1 MPIPDELLQR
11 IRDNDPTLTIL
22 DLKNNQIGPAEAE
35 VLAIA
40 LQSNTA
46 VTRLNLQNNQIGI
59 LGAKALANLLQNNTT
74 LTTIDL
80 GDGNIGVEVQTSN
93 NNIGCDGLRFLFKA
107 LESNTT
113 VENFYFGST
122 QELEEIF
129 LIEEINEMTER
140 NRKINL
146 EISDIASRKIL
157 KGSDEKF
164 SPLQVRHVLHDS
176 SSENCV
182 EILKNLLESVDDKNI
197 LDFLKKLQD
206 LEEIGPM
213 ILSRAS
219 SRASMMQKIDFPR
232 LAKDEL
238 RDVGLRSLFRARR
251 VTKEGIKDG
260 LSSCKKNVRLHP
272 ISENLILGFV
282 GVIDGIKHPTSA
294 TVDQPEEREIDPVDL
309 QTPSATVNLSR
320 ERISAVPVHE
330 SSCDPRECCIIS

>member
-22 DLKNNQIGPAEAE
+22 DLKNNQIGPAEAQA
-35 VLAIA
+35 LAIE

-46 VTRLNLQNNQIGI
+46 VTRLNLQNNQIGT
-59 LGAKALANLLQNNTT
+59 LGAEALANLLQNNTT

-93 NNIGCDGLRFLFKA
+93 NNIGRDGLQFLFNA

-129 LIEEINEMTER
+129 LIEAINEITER

-146 EISDIASRKIL
+146 EISDIAFRKIL

-182 EILKNLLESVDDKNI
+182 EILENLLESVDDKDI
-197 LDFLKKLQD
+197 LDVLKKLQD
-206 LEEIGPM
+206 LKEIGPM

-219 SRASMMQKIDFPR
+219 MMQEIDLPS
-232 LAKDEL
+232 LAKNEL
-238 RDVGLRSLFRARR
+238 SNIGLRSLFRARR

-282 GVIDGIKHPTSA
+282 GVIDGIKNPTSA

-309 QTPSATVNLSR
+309 QTPSATVNLSK

>member
-1 MPIPDELLQR
+1 MPIPDELLRR
-11 IRDNDPTLTIL
+11 IRDNDPALTIL
-22 DLKNNQIGPAEAE
+22 DLGNNQIGPAEAE

-40 LQSNTA
+40 LQSNTS
-46 VTRLNLQNNQIGI
+46 VTRLNLQNNQIGD
-59 LGAKALANLLQNNTT
+59 LGAVALANLLQNNIT
-74 LTTIDL
+74 LTAINL
-80 GDGNIGVEVQTSN
+80 RDGNIGVEVQTSN
-93 NNIGCDGLRFLFKA
+93 NNIGCDGLRFLFNA

-113 VENFYFGST
+113 LENFYFGST

-146 EISDIASRKIL
+146 EINDIVSRKIL

-164 SPLQVRHVLHDS
+164 SPLQIRHVLRDS

-182 EILKNLLESVDDKNI
+182 EILENLLESLDNENIVDV
-197 LDFLKKLQD
+197 LQKLQD

-219 SRASMMQKIDFPR
+219 MMQEIDLPS

-238 RDVGLRSLFRARR
+238 SNIGLRSLFRGRR